1 MASAP
6 QHFRARKS
14 SWPAAPP
21 RPAPIVEYPD
31 LGVDPVIP
39 EHRLAT
45 TDGTQ
50 PLEDRY
56 AHRADMYVGS
66 NMTMYYVEGSDE
78 HSISPDVFVAF
89 GVARD
94 RPRRV
99 WKAWEEGR
107 LADFVLEVASR
118 STRARDEG
126 GKRRIYERHGVAEY
140 WQFDPTGEHLDPVL
154 QGRRLDA
161 GGAYELIPLT
171 TTREGLLCGESRVL
185 ALRLCLDAGRLRLFD
200 PATGEFLATN
210 ADKDDQLA
218 AKNDQLTAKDDQLT
232 AKDDQLT
239 AKDDTIAEQS
249 RTIEQERRRREA
261 AEAEVEE
268 LKRQLARR

>member
-1 MASAP
+1 MPSAP
-6 QHFRARKS
+6 QHIRVRKRP
-14 SWPAAPP
+14 WPAAQP
-21 RPAPIVEYPD
+21 RPAAVVDYPD
-31 LGVDPVIP
+31 VGVEPVIP

-56 AHRADMYVGS
+56 ADRDDVYVGS
-66 NMTMYYVEGSDE
+66 NMTMYYVEGSE
-78 HSISPDVFVAF
+78 EQSISPDVFVAF

-126 GKRRIYERHGVAEY
+126 DKRRIYERHGVTEY

-154 QGRRLDA
+154 QGRRLNA
-161 GGAYELIPLT
+161 RGAYEPVPLT
-171 TTREGLLCGESRVL
+171 TTSEGLLCGESRVL

-218 AKNDQLTAKDDQLT
+218 AKDDQLT

-239 AKDDTIAEQS
+239 AKDDTIAAQS
-249 RTIEQERRRREA
+249 RTIEEERRRREA

-268 LKRQLARR
+268 LKRQLTRR